1 MKRALGLIAA
11 SAAVYGLAVWWA
23 ASRLPDSDVPM
34 HVNLAG
40 DVDRYAARTAAID
53 YFVGLGCFLV
63 LLAIAVVCL
72 CRWTPVRFLNVPHK
86 EYWRAPQPVLVIP
99 RMLG

>member
-1 MKRALGLIAA
+1 M
-11 SAAVYGLAVWWA
+11 YGLAVWWA

-53 YFVGLGCFLV
+53 YFVGLGCFL
-63 LLAIAVVCL
+63 LATAC
-72 CRWTPVRFLNVPHK
+72 
-86 EYWRAPQPVLVIP
+86 YLVWMYRRCYRP
-99 RMLG
+99 RLP